1 MLVSME
7 ESATKSRIV
16 LSLIGGVLAVKDFHT
31 INNMFESLGGQVQR
45 KKNQVLKLFF
55 FAILV
60 QEFEIKVEN
69 LCVVKFLPLPV
80 RRVLVP

>member
-1 MLVSME
+1 MPQKVGSFC
-7 ESATKSRIV
+7 
-16 LSLIGGVLAVKDFHT
+16 LSLEVCWLAVKDFHT

-69 LCVVKFLPLPV
+69 LCVVRFLRFPV
-80 RRVLVP
+80 RRVLLP